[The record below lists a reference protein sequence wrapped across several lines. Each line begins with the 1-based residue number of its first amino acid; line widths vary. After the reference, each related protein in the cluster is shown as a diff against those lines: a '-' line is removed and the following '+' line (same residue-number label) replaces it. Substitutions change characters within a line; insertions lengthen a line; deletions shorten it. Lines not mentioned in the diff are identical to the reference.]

1 MPIRRMTWAP
11 RPGWSHGHRWVECEH
26 GELVVRRL
34 VCVGL
39 PCSWHAPGEVGEE
52 VFLDP
57 ATRRIV
63 GLGHTRLTRRESEDS
78 TEANSR

>member
-11 RPGWSHGHRWVECEH
+11 RPSWSHAHRWIECEC
-26 GELVVRRL
+26 GELVARRL
-34 VCVGL
+34 VCLGL

-57 ATRRIV
+57 VTRRIV
-63 GLGHTRLTRRESEDS
+63 GLGQTRLTDRESKDS
-78 TEANSR
+78 TRVDRR